1 MNNQR
6 RKIIA
11 KSLEKLRNVSSQLA
25 EVKAAEEQSLKLT
38 PPTDDFDDK
47 RDAIE
52 AIIDGL
58 DDIISSVED
67 SINSLEATDF

>member
-11 KSLEKLRNVSSQLA
+11 KSLEKLRSASSQLS
-25 EVKAAEEQSLKLT
+25 EVKAAEEQSLKLL

-52 AIIDGL
+52 AIIDSL
-58 DDIISSVED
+58 DIIISSVDD
-67 SINSLEATDF
+67 SINSLEAADF

>member
-11 KSLEKLRNVSSQLA
+11 KSLEKLRSASSQLS
-25 EVKAAEEQSLKLT
+25 EVKAAEEQSLKLL

-52 AIIDGL
+52 AIIDSL
-58 DDIISSVED
+58 DIIISSVDD
-67 SINSLEATDF
+67 SINSM